1 MSIDAWKKA
10 LATLPSADLSP
21 LETQL
26 KEQFEEG
33 MKLAQAGLAEQE
45 SRTMHENRL
54 HALPAD
60 AKPAWIVALE
70 MEDVL
75 TANNVLNT
83 CVRAQG
89 PRALGYGGHGCVALL
104 PPEPV
109 L

>member
-1 MSIDAWKKA
+1 MYEMSIDAWKKA

-33 MKLAQAGLAEQE
+33 LKLAQAGLAAQE
-45 SRTMHENRL
+45 SRSMNEHRL
-54 HALPAD
+54 HALPVD

-75 TANNVLNT
+75 TANNVLNS
-83 CVRAQG
+83 CVRQD
-89 PRALGYGGHGCVALL
+89 
-104 PPEPV
+104 
-109 L
+109 